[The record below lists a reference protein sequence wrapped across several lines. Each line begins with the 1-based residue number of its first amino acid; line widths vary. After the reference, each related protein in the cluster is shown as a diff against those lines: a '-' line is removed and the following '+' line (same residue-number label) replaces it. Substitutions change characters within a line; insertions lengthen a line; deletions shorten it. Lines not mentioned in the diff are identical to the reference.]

1 MNTFWS
7 SQRLLVVMPHADDE
21 AYGCAGTIAKV
32 KAAGGRAYVIV
43 ASTGALEHY
52 TERESMVHG
61 DTRLAELDASMA
73 RLGVDGYEV
82 LYTDSH
88 SHLRLD
94 AIPQR
99 DLIAKLER
107 DAVYAIDK
115 VQPTALILPAPSY
128 NQDHVAVFTAGF
140 AACRPH
146 IRTCKPFIDLV
157 LTCDAPQLGWRE
169 APFRPNFY
177 VDISETLT
185 AKLDALAC
193 HESQLRPF
201 PDLGSLEAVE
211 HLCRMRGAEVGVDA
225 AEAFECQRA
234 VL

>member
-1 MNTFWS
+1 MKTFWS

-32 KAAGGRAYVIV
+32 KAAGGEAYVIV

-52 TERESMVHG
+52 TEHASLVHG
-61 DTRLAELDASMA
+61 DTRLSELDDSMKL
-73 RLGVDGYEV
+73 LGVDGYEV
-82 LYTDSH
+82 LYTDSQ

-107 DAVYAIDK
+107 EAVYAIDK
-115 VQPTALILPAPSY
+115 IHPTALVLPAPSF
-128 NQDHVAVFTAGF
+128 NQDHVALYTAGF

-146 IRTCKPFIDLV
+146 VRSCKPFIDLV
-157 LTCDAPQLGWRE
+157 LTCDAPQLAWRDE
-169 APFRPNFY
+169 PFRPDFY
-177 VDISETLT
+177 VDISEWLT
-185 AKLDALAC
+185 VKLDALSC
-193 HESQLRPF
+193 HKSQLRRF
-201 PDLGSLEAVE
+201 PDLGSVEALEHRA
-211 HLCRMRGAEVGVDA
+211 RMRGAEVGVDA
-225 AEAFECQRA
+225 AEAYESLRV